1 MAKRF
6 VKGNVYV
13 FTKKK
18 FLEEKSKRS
27 MKSVT
32 NLKLW
37 VDSINGN
44 EVTIRSRG
52 SGSVLGLNVCPE
64 WCKCIKNNN
73 PKIKSEEKEMKD
85 KTINL
90 CDTCKFEISSCE
102 ASEEGVDF
110 KFGHGLGDDNVYEC
124 NIYKSES
131 EAI

>member
-73 PKIKSEEKEMKD
+73 PKIKSEEKRNER
-85 KTINL
+85 
-90 CDTCKFEISSCE
+90 
-102 ASEEGVDF
+102 
-110 KFGHGLGDDNVYEC
+110 
-124 NIYKSES
+124 
-131 EAI
+131 